1 MIKAVLFDMDGTLV
15 DTGEIGFEV
24 FEDYL
29 KEKILEY
36 TKEDVKSI
44 ANKGFIEVLKKILIN
59 NNKQYLPH
67 MRDELIEKYD
77 KRIQKAK
84 TLPYAI
90 DLLEAIHNKVIMILA
105 TFSLT
110 HQMNLIFKNNDLTKY
125 FDIIRCAD
133 TGDYKEKKEMIK
145 EIMQEAGLKPEEC
158 ILVEDSHYGIKSGQH
173 NGIFTIGVKH
183 YFDDIEADIVVEDL
197 EAAKMI
203 ILEKLNEDK

>member
-1 MIKAVLFDMDGTLV
+1 MIKAVLFDMDGTLI

-24 FEDYL
+24 FEEYL
-29 KEKILEY
+29 KEKNIEY

-44 ANKGFIEVLKKILIN
+44 ANKGFIEVLKKLLTN
-59 NNKQYLPH
+59 NGKEYDES
-67 MRDELIEKYD
+67 MKKELITEYN

-133 TGDYKEKKEMIK
+133 TKDYKEKKEMIK
-145 EIMQEAGLKPEEC
+145 DIIKEANLKPEEC
-158 ILVEDSHYGIKSGQH
+158 ILIEDSHYGIKSGQH